1 MSTNY
6 RLFTP
11 QTQAAEGVALFGP
24 RSKRRC
30 HLGTPYS
37 VVSTVFDI
45 PQPPDLLP
53 PVASSFQNKLLQGS
67 ESHIIK
73 SLETTNFLDKS
84 IKRSS
89 PSAANPSKE
98 SVEVKRQRL
107 QQNRENK
114 RIAKDT
120 LCF

>member
-1 MSTNY
+1 MSTSY
-6 RLFTP
+6 KLFTP
-11 QTQAAEGVALFGP
+11 TANAVEGVALFGP

-45 PQPPDLLP
+45 PQPPDLLTP
-53 PVASSFQNKLLQGS
+53 ISSTFQNKLLYGS
-67 ESHIIK
+67 ESQIIK
-73 SLETTNFLDKS
+73 SLETTDFINKS

-89 PSAANPSKE
+89 PSAANHSSE
-98 SVEVKRQRL
+98 SVEVKRKRL